1 MAELDVLEQS
11 TYLKSARVDFFDVM
25 HVRAHA
31 KGAGDAIR
39 FAERQ
44 RSSPRVMQMLEKA
57 AVAIGS
63 IDAGTW
69 GSELAYIEP
78 ASRGF
83 LALLPPF
90 SSFDRLAADKAFTPM
105 PLHTRLGV
113 AGPLAT
119 MASSVGENVLKPM
132 MRVTVSAEI
141 MPVRKVVGTVAY
153 TRELQVA
160 TQGSAVSDLFQ
171 SMMAQAVAKET
182 DRKFLDIISQD
193 TNITATPSSGVA
205 VNNILADIGT
215 AAKAINDGIG
225 VGSKLYCIMSPSLMV
240 DVAVKLAGGVTAP
253 NLGVT
258 GGLYLGITFI
268 RSDAAGADAI
278 VLDGRAVGADPGI
291 AINRE
296 STQTSLIMDDAP
308 SGYHTVSLFQNNLIA
323 ERVERYFGACVLKPE
338 GIAVITGMGST

>member
-1 MAELDVLEQS
+1 MSDLAALERS
-11 TYLKSARVDFFDVM
+11 TYLKSAAVDFFEHM
-25 HVRAHA
+25 HARAHA
-31 KGAGDAIR
+31 KGAGDAVR
-39 FAERQ
+39 FAEQ
-44 RSSPRVMQMLEKA
+44 RRASPRVMEMLQKA
-57 AVAIGS
+57 AVAVGS

-83 LALLPPF
+83 LALLPPY
-90 SSFDRLAADKAFTPM
+90 SAFDRLIADRAVTPM

-113 AGPLAT
+113 AGPIAT

-132 MRVTVSAEI
+132 MSLTLRAEV
-141 MPVRKVVGTVAY
+141 MPVQKAVATVAY

-160 TQGSAVSDLFQ
+160 TQGNLVSDLFQ
-171 SMMAQAVAKET
+171 SMMANAVAKET
-182 DRKFLDIISQD
+182 DRKFLEIISED
-193 TNITATPSSGVA
+193 TNITSNASTGVA

-215 AAKAINDGIG
+215 AVKAIDIG

-240 DVAVKLAGGVTAP
+240 DICMKLVGGISAP

-258 GGLYLGITFI
+258 GGQFAGITFT
-268 RSDAAGADAI
+268 RSEAAGADAI
-278 VLDGRAVGADPGI
+278 VLDSTSVGADPGI
-291 AINRE
+291 AINRQ
-296 STQTSLIMDDAP
+296 STQTSMIMDDAP

-323 ERVERYFGACVLKPE
+323 ERVERYWGACVLKPE